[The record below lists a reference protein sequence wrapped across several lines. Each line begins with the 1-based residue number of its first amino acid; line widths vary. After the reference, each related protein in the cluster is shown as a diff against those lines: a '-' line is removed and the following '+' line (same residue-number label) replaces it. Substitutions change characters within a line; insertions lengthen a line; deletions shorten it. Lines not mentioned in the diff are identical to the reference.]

1 MSRMPARVGLNLV
14 LPLALHA
21 FLIWLACGAT
31 MVLGRETL
39 GLEAALRV
47 HVVAAPIV
55 AIVSWLYFKRFHAAL
70 LLLTAAFFVNRP
82 GRIGAFPMA
91 CRVGIHDL
99 CPATAR

>member
-1 MSRMPARVGLNLV
+1 MSRMPARVGVNLI

-39 GLEAALRV
+39 GLEAALR
-47 HVVAAPIV
+47 
-55 AIVSWLYFKRFHAAL
+55 S
-70 LLLTAAFFVNRP
+70 
-82 GRIGAFPMA
+82 MA